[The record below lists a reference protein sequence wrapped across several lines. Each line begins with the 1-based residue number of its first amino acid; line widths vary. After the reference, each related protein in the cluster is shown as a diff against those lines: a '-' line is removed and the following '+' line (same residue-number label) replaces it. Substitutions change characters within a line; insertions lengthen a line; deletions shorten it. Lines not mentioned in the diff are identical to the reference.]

1 MINIV
6 LPLAGKGSRFSR
18 AGYKLPKPLI
28 EINGKPMIEVVV
40 NNLRPARDHR
50 FIFIC
55 QQSHIDEFGL
65 DNILKELEPNSIII
79 PIDFYTDGQ
88 LSSALLAKPYIDNDF
103 PLMTANT
110 DQYID
115 FSIDDYLD
123 TVEKDSLDGLIMTM
137 KGDNPKWSYVRI
149 DELTNNVVETAEKK
163 VISNE
168 ATVGIYNFKRGSD
181 FVKAAESLIDKD
193 LRVNGE
199 FYICPVYNELI
210 ARGLRVGYYNVGE
223 ERRGMYGLGIPADLE
238 YFLSLPLSR
247 RV

>member
-6 LPLAGKGSRFSR
+6 LPLAGKGSRFPT

-40 NNLRPARDHR
+40 NNLRPMREHR

-55 QQSHIDEFGL
+55 QQSHIDQFGL
-65 DNILKELEPNSIII
+65 DTLLKELEPDSIII

-88 LSSALLAKPYIDNDF
+88 LSSALLAKPYIDNDS

-123 TVEKDSLDGLIMTM
+123 SVEKNSLDGLIMTM

-149 DELTNNVVETAEKK
+149 DEATNNVVETAEKK

-168 ATVGIYNFKRGSD
+168 ATVGIYNFKKGSD
-181 FVKAAESLIDKD
+181 FVKAAESLIEKD

-210 ARGLRVGYYNVGE
+210 ERGLKIGYYNVGE